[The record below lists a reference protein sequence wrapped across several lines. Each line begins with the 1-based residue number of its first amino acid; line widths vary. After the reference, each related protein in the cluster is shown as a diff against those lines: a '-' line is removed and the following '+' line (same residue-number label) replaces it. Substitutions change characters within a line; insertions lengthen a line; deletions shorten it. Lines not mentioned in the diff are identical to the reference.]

1 MSIFGTDGVRGRVNE
16 YPMTPEI
23 AMKIASI
30 VGSKAVK
37 SFNGGLKRVIV
48 GKDTRKSCYML
59 ESAITA
65 GLISAGVDVI
75 LTGPIPT
82 PAVSMLTNSL
92 RANYGI
98 MISASHNLFEDNGI
112 KIFNHNGIK
121 ISDEEQHEIE
131 RSLQFSYEKFYV
143 EASKVGKV
151 RRLDDVIGRY
161 VEFIKS
167 SISKNIRFKG
177 IKIVLDVAN
186 GSAYK
191 IAPEI
196 FEELGAEVCI
206 LNNDPT
212 GENINQNCG
221 STCPD
226 VISKKVKE
234 LGYDI
239 GIAVDGDA
247 DRVIICDEDGEI
259 IDGDLIIGAIAK
271 FMMDEKRLAS
281 QKVVLTV
288 MSNLGLENFLKNIGI
303 EVFRTPVGDRHV
315 ITKMQEIGA
324 NLGGEQSGHIIL
336 NDYSQTGDGIL
347 SALQILA
354 FLIKNNLKTSEIF
367 NIFKKVPQILVN
379 VKFSNRCKI
388 NLNDEALSSIITN
401 IEKDLGGEGRILVR
415 KSGTENLVR
424 LMVEG
429 ENEEKNKNAIKAL
442 TNYFEDKK

>member
-30 VGSKAVK
+30 IGSKTVK
-37 SFNGGLKRVIV
+37 SFNGGLKRVII

-65 GLISAGVDVI
+65 GLISAGADVI
-75 LTGPIPT
+75 LTGPLPT
-82 PAVSMLTNSL
+82 PAVSMLTTSL

-112 KIFNHNGIK
+112 KIFDHNGVK
-121 ISDEEQHEIE
+121 ISDDEQHEIE
-131 RSLQFSYEKFYV
+131 RSLQLPYEKFYT
-143 EASKVGKV
+143 EASAVGKV

-161 VEFIKS
+161 VEFVKS
-167 SISKNIRFKG
+167 SISKSVRFSG

-186 GSAYK
+186 GAAYK

-196 FEELGAEVCI
+196 FEELGAEVCV
-206 LNNDPT
+206 LNDTPN
-212 GENINQNCG
+212 GENINKNCG
-221 STCPD
+221 STYPD
-226 VISKKVKE
+226 VISQKVKE

-247 DRVIICDEDGEI
+247 DRVIICDENGEI
-259 IDGDLIIGAIAK
+259 IDGDFIIGAIAK
-271 FMMDEKRLAS
+271 FMLEEKRLAGE
-281 QKVVLTV
+281 KIVLTV
-288 MSNLGLENFLKNIGI
+288 MSNLGLEHFLKGLGV

-315 ITKMQEIGA
+315 IAKMQEIGA
-324 NLGGEQSGHIIL
+324 NLGGEQSGHIVL
-336 NDYSQTGDGIL
+336 NDYSKTGDGIL

-354 FLIKNNLKTSEIF
+354 FLIKNNLKASD
-367 NIFKKVPQILVN
+367 IFKMFKKIPQSLVN
-379 VKFSNRCKI
+379 ISFPHGYKI
-388 NLNDEALSSIITN
+388 NLNDEALNQLILET
-401 IEKDLGGEGRILVR
+401 EAEMGDEGRILVR

-424 LMVEG
+424 IMVEG
-429 ENEEKNKNAIKAL
+429 INKAKNKDAL
-442 TNYFEDKK
+442 RKLTSYFEAKK